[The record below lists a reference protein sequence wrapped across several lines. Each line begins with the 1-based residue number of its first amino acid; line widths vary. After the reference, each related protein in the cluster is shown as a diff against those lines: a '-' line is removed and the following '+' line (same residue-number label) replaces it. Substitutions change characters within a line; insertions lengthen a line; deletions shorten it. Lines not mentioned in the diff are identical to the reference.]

1 MEEFTSSSKR
11 MLRLLAAL
19 DDVAL
24 SPLPVLIRGERGSGR
39 EYIARVIH
47 EKRGAGASFVPVKC
61 LDAGGDFLSALDVGD
76 GDHASTLFLDGLQ
89 ALAPDAQDALHE
101 FLSRHGGAESHA
113 GVKIVASASASLDD
127 AVSRGEF
134 RRDLLVRLDLI
145 SVTCP
150 PLRERAEDI
159 VPLAGFFLSGFA
171 REMNRD
177 VRGFSPA
184 AIKKLEAYHWPG
196 NIRELKNIIERAVLL
211 CRGRRLEEEDL
222 VLSVGRPSSDHKAVP
237 AGLGLKEASNLF
249 KKSYIEDTIAASA
262 GNKAEAARR
271 LGLERTYL
279 FALIRDL
286 GVDC

>member
-24 SPLPVLIRGERGSGR
+24 SPSPVLIRGERGSGR
-39 EYIARVIH
+39 EFIARKIH
-47 EKRGAGASFVPVKC
+47 EKRGVEASFVPVKC
-61 LDAGGDFLSALDVGD
+61 LGAGGNFLSALSPSD
-76 GDHASTLFLDGLQ
+76 TLFLDGLQ
-89 ALAPDAQDALHE
+89 TLPQDAQDALHE
-101 FLSRHGGAESHA
+101 FLSGPGGAESLP
-113 GVKIVASASASLDD
+113 GVKVIASASASLDD

-134 RRDLLVRLDLI
+134 RRDLLVRLDMI

-150 PLRERAEDI
+150 PLRERTEDI
-159 VPLAGFFLSGFA
+159 MPLAGFFLSGYA

-196 NIRELKNIIERAVLL
+196 NIRELRNVMERAVLMS
-211 CRGRRLEEEDL
+211 RGGRLEEEDI
-222 VLSVGRPSSDHKAVP
+222 VLSVGRLSSDHKAVP
-237 AGLGLKEASNLF
+237 AGLGLREASNLF

>member
-24 SPLPVLIRGERGSGR
+24 SPSPVLIRGEMGSGR
-39 EYIARVIH
+39 EYIARKIH
-47 EKRGAGASFVPVKC
+47 EKRGGGVTFVPVKC
-61 LDAGGDFLSALDVGD
+61 LGAGGNFLSGLGLEGGNRAC
-76 GDHASTLFLDGLQ
+76 TLFLDGLQ
-89 ALAPDAQDALHE
+89 ALARDAQDALHE
-101 FLSRHGGAESHA
+101 FLSGESHD
-113 GVKIVASASASLDD
+113 GIKLLASASGSLDD
-127 AVSRGEF
+127 VVLRGEF

-159 VPLAGFFLSGFA
+159 IPFGVLFLARYA

-196 NIRELKNIIERAVLL
+196 NIRELRNVIERAILH
-211 CRGRRLEEEDL
+211 CRGGRLEEEDI
-222 VLSVGRPSSDHKAVP
+222 VLSVGRTSSDHKAVP
-237 AGLGLKEASNLF
+237 AGLGLKEAANLF

-279 FALIRDL
+279 FALIKDL

>member
-1 MEEFTSSSKR
+1 

-24 SPLPVLIRGERGSGR
+24 SPSPVLIRGERGSGR
-39 EYIARVIH
+39 EWLARRIH
-47 EKRGAGASFVPVKC
+47 EKRGAESRFVPLKC
-61 LDAGGDFLSALDVGD
+61 LGAGRDFLSGLAPSD
-76 GDHASTLFLDGLQ
+76 TLFLDGIQTLPQ
-89 ALAPDAQDALHE
+89 DAQDALHE
-101 FLSRHGGAESHA
+101 FLSGDGGAESHE
-113 GVKIVASASASLDD
+113 GVKVIASASASLDD
-127 AVSRGEF
+127 AVFRGEF
-134 RRDLLVRLDLI
+134 RRDLLVLLDLI

-159 VPLAGFFLSGFA
+159 MPLAGFFLSASA
-171 REMNRD
+171 REMCRD

-184 AIKKLEAYHWPG
+184 AVKKLEAYHWPG
-196 NIRELKNIIERAVLL
+196 NIRELRNVIERAVLMS
-211 CRGRRLEEEDL
+211 RGGRLEEEDI
-222 VLSVGRPSSDHKAVP
+222 VLSVGRPSTDHKAVP
-237 AGLGLKEASNLF
+237 AGLGLREASNLF